1 MKAKLLFPII
11 LSILICF
18 SSCKRHVEIA
28 FLMDNFKQDRWS
40 KDRDLFMQRAMELGG
55 KVILMVAEGD
65 ASKQLQQA
73 REVLQEKV
81 DILVVVPVDQFSAA
95 NIVGMAHK
103 YNVKVISYDRL
114 IRNCDLDL
122 YVSFDNIEVG
132 RLQADYLTKVCPKGK
147 FALIGGATN
156 DNNSSLIKLGQ
167 MNVLQPL
174 IEKGDIEVVFD
185 QFVDKWSQDEG
196 YKLMKNCLESNKKV
210 DAVLLANDD
219 LATGAARAIEEAK
232 LTGKVYIAGQDAD
245 LAGCKRIVSGTQTMT
260 VYKPIEAIAFKAA
273 DAAIKMAR
281 GEVLGNSTPSVNNG
295 KMMVP
300 SILLPPMSVNKE
312 TIKLTVVADGYLQ
325 ENNIFT
331 KKSEKKKSSPVN
343 KH

>member
-1 MKAKLLFPII
+1 MKTKIFFP
-11 LSILICF
+11 LILIVILGF
-18 SSCKRHVEIA
+18 SCCKRQVEIG
-28 FLMDNFKQDRWS
+28 FLMDNFKQERWS
-40 KDRDLFMQRAMELGG
+40 KDRDLFMQRAKELGA

-65 ASKQLQQA
+65 AAKQLQQA
-73 REVLQEKV
+73 REILQEKV
-81 DILVVVPVDQFSAA
+81 DILVVVPVDQFSAS

-174 IEKGDIEVVFD
+174 IEKGDIQLVYD
-185 QFVDKWSQDEG
+185 QFVEKWSQDEG
-196 YKLMKNCLESNKKV
+196 YKHMMECLADNKKI
-210 DAVLLANDD
+210 DAVLCANDD
-219 LATGAARAIEEAK
+219 LATGAAKALDEAK

-245 LAGCKRIVSGTQTMT
+245 LAACKRIVSGTQTMT
-260 VYKPIEAIAFKAA
+260 VYKPIEAIAVKAA
-273 DAAIKMAR
+273 EVAIKMAR
-281 GEVLGNSTPSVNNG
+281 GEVFGNSTPSVNNG
-295 KMMVP
+295 KMMIP
-300 SILLPPMSVNKE
+300 SILLPPMAVNKE
-312 TIKLTVVADGYLQ
+312 TIKLTVVADGYLL

-331 KKSEKKKSSPVN
+331 KKSEKTK
-343 KH
+343 

>member
-1 MKAKLLFPII
+1 MKTKLLFPLI

-18 SSCKRHVEIA
+18 SACKRQVEIG

-40 KDRDLFMQRAMELGG
+40 KDRDLFIQRAMELGG
-55 KVILMVAEGD
+55 KVTLMVAEGD

-73 REVLQEKV
+73 REVLQEKI

-147 FALIGGATN
+147 FAIIGGATN

-174 IEKGDIEVVFD
+174 IEKGDIELVYD
-185 QFVDKWSQDEG
+185 QFVDKWSQEEG
-196 YKLMKNCLESNKKV
+196 YKQMKNCLELNKKI

-219 LATGAARAIEEAK
+219 LATGAAKALEEAK
-232 LTGKVYIAGQDAD
+232 LTGKVFIAGQDAD
-245 LAGCKRIVSGTQTMT
+245 LAACKRIVSGNQTMT

-273 DAAIKMAR
+273 EASIKMAR

-300 SILLPPMSVNKE
+300 SILLPPMSVNRE

-331 KKSEKKKSSPVN
+331 KKSAKKN
-343 KH
+343 